1 MLIVETPLWTVQK
14 NFLSQSGC
22 LKTFLIVS
30 GCLKTAQNC
39 FCWKT
44 EDWRGSLLHK
54 LKESWSTASRCVL
67 FQVARTYDDE
77 QWCIPR
83 SSYTF
88 QSICK
93 KLRPS
98 FFHHITFFLQNL
110 DNIWFDLLSLSRSQG
125 KHISTHRLKMTWEN
139 TQWKKMVHS
148 SFKDDLGLGFCN
160 FSLSR
165 LVFVFYPDWSGWGK
179 TVAWN
184 TDLWGQAVK
193 SWKGLQDI
201 WGCLDFT

>member
-1 MLIVETPLWTVQK
+1 MLETPLWTVQK

-39 FCWKT
+39 FCQKT

-77 QWCIPR
+77 QWCIALVHFLEHLQKAEAIILSSHHFLSAKLGQYMVR
-83 SSYTF
+83 SSL
-88 QSICK
+88 S
-93 KLRPS
+93 
-98 FFHHITFFLQNL
+98 
-110 DNIWFDLLSLSRSQG
+110 LSLSRLQS

-148 SFKDDLGLGFCN
+148 SLKDDLGLGFCN

-201 WGCLDFT
+201 WGCLEFT